1 MTVLVTGAAGHV
13 GAAVVRA
20 LLEQGRD
27 VRALVRRDDRALA
40 GLTVDRA
47 AGDINDPAAL
57 DDALRGV
64 DVVYHTAA
72 RISLRTG
79 ADPELFRVNVDGT
92 RALIAAC
99 QRAGVRRLIH
109 FSSVHALRQE
119 PAEAPLDETRALAD
133 RPHDYPY
140 DRSKALAEQLT
151 LDAARAGLDA
161 VIVSP
166 TAVLGPYDF
175 KPSKMGKVLLDLRRG
190 RLPALIAGAQCW
202 VDVRDVAA
210 GALLAERLGRSG
222 ERYLLSGHHLT
233 FPELAALAAA
243 VGGFTAPRLVVPLG
257 LVRVAAPLA
266 EALYLRLSR
275 DPVLSRASLAALHGS
290 RDVRHDKA
298 ARELGYS
305 PRPLAQTLDDAL
317 TWLTAHHA

>member
-20 LLEQGRD
+20 LLDQGRQ

-40 GLTVDRA
+40 GLALERA
-47 AGDINDPAAL
+47 AGDINDPTSL
-57 DDALRGV
+57 DAALRGV
-64 DVVYHTAA
+64 EVVYHAAA

-92 RALIAAC
+92 RALIDAC
-99 QRAGVRRLIH
+99 RRAGVRRLIH

-119 PAEAPLDETRALAD
+119 PAHAPLDETRELAD
-133 RPHDYPY
+133 QASDFPY
-140 DRSKALAEQLT
+140 DRSKARAERLI
-151 LDAARAGLDA
+151 LEAAQAGLDA

-166 TAVLGPYDF
+166 AAVLGPYDF
-175 KPSKMGKVLLDLRRG
+175 KPSKMGRVLLDLRRG
-190 RLPALIAGAQCW
+190 RMPALIGGAQCW

-222 ERYLLSGHHLT
+222 ERYLLSGHHRS

-257 LVRVAAPLA
+257 LLRLAAPLA
-266 EALYLRLSR
+266 EALYLRLRR
-275 DPVLSRASLAALHGS
+275 DPVLSPASLAALHGS
-290 RDVRHDKA
+290 LDVRHDKA
-298 ARELGYS
+298 ALELSYS
-305 PRPLAQTLDDAL
+305 PRPLEHTLDEAL